1 MGDFHPNLMVISD
14 ICDYMS
20 PEISGQPT
28 YLATLNESLDSRITA
43 SIIKD
48 TENKQKYQPDGSTVP

>member
-1 MGDFHPNLMVISD
+1 MWLYETEKYLGNL
-14 ICDYMS
+14 
-20 PEISGQPT
+20 Q

-48 TENKQKYQPDGSTVP
+48 TENKQQYQPNGSTVQ